1 MIGICIGIIVVAF
14 LPDLP
19 AVWILISGTV
29 FAVYLIVIN
38 RNFLYGNV
46 LFRSIAWLL
55 LGCCYAGLWGH
66 WNLAHRMPL
75 DSSPTDLVVSGE
87 VLGLPKLSPGL
98 VQKNGRENSQG
109 RVQFLFQVEVIEVET
124 AGVADLRKIRLNWY
138 RAEHR
143 VEPGQRWRFSVRLK
157 PPVGLSNPGAFDLTG
172 WLFQQGIDARGY
184 VVSEPVPMRLTDS
197 HWSLDRLRYA
207 ALIGLQE
214 IGLSQRSVAT
224 LKALLLGDKSALGQL
239 EWDLLRQS
247 GTVHL
252 VVISG
257 LHISIVCLLGYAS
270 AAFLQRL
277 ALRWIPLA
285 IDLRGPRVLLAIVA
299 GVIYAALAGFS
310 IPTQR
315 ALIMLCA
322 LFLPMLLSGKGVVF
336 TLWKRW
342 WLALT
347 LVLMIQPLSVHQ
359 PGLWLSFTA
368 VAVLFCATSAEVG
381 QGRAG
386 RVRQLIYS
394 QWLIFIGLLPWL
406 LFYTGSVALWAPLI
420 NLLAIPFLSFILL
433 PGILI
438 LLVLGLFIPGFSV
451 PVLDGLVELFWQGLV
466 VVVGTGEGVVSAD
479 PDFSGVM
486 LAICGVML
494 LALPRLLVF
503 RWLGLFMFLPL
514 LNVSQPALPD
524 GQFKVW
530 IFDVGQGLAVLIE
543 TRNRTVLYDTGA
555 GFRSGGSVALYTVI
569 PALQSFSV
577 EAIDRLIV
585 SHSDNDHSGGY
596 ANIEKRFEIR
606 NLQSGSPSWRSRFA
620 AKPCVSG
627 QAWQYDNVRFSY
639 VQPQHPAI
647 ENENNFSCVL
657 LVESEHCSLLIPG
670 DVESVIEAQIL
681 QQYPGLELDW
691 LVAAHHGS
699 RFSTDLTWLRQMRP
713 AEVFFSAGLAN
724 QYGHPAAEVI
734 ARVEAIG
741 ARWKSTATAGAIIL
755 QQRGTGCVS
764 ESFRQQKKRYWTG
777 S

>member
-1 MIGICIGIIVVAF
+1 MIGICIGIVLVAF
-14 LPDLP
+14 LPALP
-19 AVWILISGTV
+19 ALWILISGTIL
-29 FAVYLIVIN
+29 AVYLIVIN
-38 RNFLYGNV
+38 RNFLYRGVVCRN
-46 LFRSIAWLL
+46 ITWLL
-55 LGCCYAGLWGH
+55 LGFCYAGLWGY

-75 DSSPTDLVVSGE
+75 DSSLADLVVTGE
-87 VLGLPKLSPGL
+87 VLGLPKLSPGA
-98 VQKNGRENSQG
+98 VQGRGKG
-109 RVQFLFQVEVIEVET
+109 RVQFLLQVEATEGDA
-124 AGVADLRKIRLNWY
+124 AGIADLRKIRLNWY
-138 RAEHR
+138 RAEQR
-143 VEPGQRWRFSVRLK
+143 IEPGQRWRFSVRLK
-157 PPVGLSNPGAFDLTG
+157 PAVGLSNPGAFDLTG

-184 VVSEPVPMRLTDS
+184 IVSEPAPVRLTDS
-197 HWSLDRLRYA
+197 PWSLDRVRYA
-207 ALIGLQE
+207 ALIGLQK

-224 LKALLLGDKSALGQL
+224 LKALLLGDKSALGQS

-257 LHISIVCLLGYAS
+257 LHISIVCLLAYFLVAL
-270 AAFLQRL
+270 LQRL
-277 ALRWIPLA
+277 VLRWMPCA
-285 IDLRGPRVLLAIVA
+285 VDLRGPRVLLAIVA
-299 GVIYAALAGFS
+299 GVTYAALAGFS

-322 LFLPMLLSGKGVVF
+322 LLLPMLLSGKGIVLS
-336 TLWKRW
+336 LWQRW

-359 PGLWLSFTA
+359 SGLWLSFTA
-368 VAVLFCATSAEVG
+368 VAVLFCATSAEVV
-381 QGRAG
+381 QGRSG
-386 RVRQLIYS
+386 RLRLLFYS

-438 LLVLGLFIPGFSV
+438 LLLLGLIMPDFSV
-451 PVLDGLVELFWQGLV
+451 PVLDVLIELFWQGLT
-466 VVVGTGEGVVSAD
+466 VVVGAGGGVISAD
-479 PDFSGVM
+479 PGFSGVM

-494 LALPRLLVF
+494 LVLPRLLVF

-524 GQFKVW
+524 GQYKVW

-543 TRNRTVLYDTGA
+543 TRNRVLLYDTGA
-555 GFRSGGSVALYTVI
+555 GFRSGGSVARYTLI

-577 EAIDRLIV
+577 ETIDRLVV

-596 ANIEKRFEIR
+596 ANIEKVFEIR
-606 NLQSGSPSWRSRFA
+606 DLHSGSPSWRSRFA

-657 LVESEHCSLLIPG
+657 LIESGHCSLLIPG
-670 DVESVIEAQIL
+670 DVESVIEAQVL
-681 QQYPGLELDW
+681 QQYPDLKLDW
-691 LVAAHHGS
+691 LVASHHGS
-699 RFSTDLTWLRQMRP
+699 RYSTDLGWLRQLRP
-713 AEVFFSAGLAN
+713 GEVFFSAGLAN
-724 QYGHPAAEVI
+724 QYGHPATEVI

-755 QQRGTGCVS
+755 QQRGTQCVS